1 MGSMNRLMLTLPAD
15 LAEALSRLSTE
26 ELRPPKS
33 QALVLI
39 SEGLQRRGVLQRTD
53 TGRREPAGK
62 GAPVS

>member
-26 ELRPPKS
+26 ELRPAKS

-39 SEGLQRRGVLQRTD
+39 SEGLQRRGVLQRID
-53 TGRREPAGK
+53 NRRREPAGK
-62 GAPVS
+62 GPAVS